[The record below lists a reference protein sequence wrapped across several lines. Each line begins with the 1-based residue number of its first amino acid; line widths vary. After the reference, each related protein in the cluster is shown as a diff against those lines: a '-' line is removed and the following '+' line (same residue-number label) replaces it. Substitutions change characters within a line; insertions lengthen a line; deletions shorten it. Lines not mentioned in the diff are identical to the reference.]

1 MKTVA
6 IVACSNGQKEEYR
19 SQNEELARYLEKT
32 GHKVLWSNDI
42 YEKNAAFSGTGAER
56 AAELMR
62 FFNDPEVEEIY
73 DISGGDLANQVLDG
87 LDYAAIGKSRA
98 VFWGYSDLTTVINA
112 IYAQTG
118 KSSVLYQ
125 VKNMVWG
132 EIKEVQRRQGEKME
146 GVVVGGNIRCFLKL
160 AGTRY
165 FPDLWDK
172 ILLLEAYGGEVPQM
186 ATYLAQL
193 KQLGA
198 FEKVGGILLGTF
210 TAMEAHACS
219 PDITALVKEA
229 AGTKITIAKTQE
241 IGHGNDAKAIR
252 IGEKIY
258 CCGDEACRSV
268 VTDAERRQL
277 ETR

>member
-19 SQNEELARYLEKT
+19 SQNEELARYLEET

-87 LDYAAIGKSRA
+87 LDYAAIRRSRA

-132 EIKEVQRRQGEKME
+132 EGKEVQRRRFENRAALFDPAGSLCAGGEDGRRCCRRE
-146 GVVVGGNIRCFLKL
+146 YPLLFEAGGNLL
-160 AGTRY
+160 
-165 FPDLWDK
+165 FPRS
-172 ILLLEAYGGEVPQM
+172 
-186 ATYLAQL
+186 
-193 KQLGA
+193 LGQD
-198 FEKVGGILLGTF
+198 
-210 TAMEAHACS
+210 S
-219 PDITALVKEA
+219 A
-229 AGTKITIAKTQE
+229 AGS
-241 IGHGNDAKAIR
+241 IR
-252 IGEKIY
+252 
-258 CCGDEACRSV
+258 R
-268 VTDAERRQL
+268 
-277 ETR
+277 

>member
-19 SQNEELARYLEKT
+19 SQNEELARYLEET

-87 LDYAAIGKSRA
+87 LDYAAIRRSRA

-132 EIKEVQRRQGEKME
+132 EGKEVQRRRFENRAALFDPQVRFCAGGEDGRRCCRRE
-146 GVVVGGNIRCFLKL
+146 YPLLFEAGGNLL
-160 AGTRY
+160 
-165 FPDLWDK
+165 FPRS
-172 ILLLEAYGGEVPQM
+172 
-186 ATYLAQL
+186 
-193 KQLGA
+193 LGQD
-198 FEKVGGILLGTF
+198 
-210 TAMEAHACS
+210 S
-219 PDITALVKEA
+219 A
-229 AGTKITIAKTQE
+229 AGS
-241 IGHGNDAKAIR
+241 IR
-252 IGEKIY
+252 
-258 CCGDEACRSV
+258 R
-268 VTDAERRQL
+268 
-277 ETR
+277 

>member
-132 EIKEVQRRQGEKME
+132 EIKEVQRRRFENRTALFDPQVRFVQGEKME

-165 FPDLWDK
+165 FPDLWD
-172 ILLLEAYGGEVPQM
+172 
-186 ATYLAQL
+186 
-193 KQLGA
+193 
-198 FEKVGGILLGTF
+198 
-210 TAMEAHACS
+210 
-219 PDITALVKEA
+219 
-229 AGTKITIAKTQE
+229 
-241 IGHGNDAKAIR
+241 
-252 IGEKIY
+252 
-258 CCGDEACRSV
+258 
-268 VTDAERRQL
+268 
-277 ETR
+277 